1 MILNLYVLAALT
13 YSFILT
19 NVSLDPWHKFHVLLL
34 FLIKLN
40 NSYCIVGIYCESFNA
55 KFSISNALAR
65 I

>member
-1 MILNLYVLAALT
+1 MILNLYLQLLAT
-13 YSFILT
+13 YSFIFM

-55 KFSISNALAR
+55 KFSISNALAK